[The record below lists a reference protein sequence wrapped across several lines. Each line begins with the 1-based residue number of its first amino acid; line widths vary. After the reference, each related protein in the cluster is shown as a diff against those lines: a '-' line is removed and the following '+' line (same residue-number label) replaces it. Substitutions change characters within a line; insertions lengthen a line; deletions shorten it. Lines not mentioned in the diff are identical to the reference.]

1 MPKKRPW
8 PDELPDVF
16 RVSDALEQGAL
27 TPSQL
32 RDPRLRR
39 LFHGVCA
46 PKPVPVD
53 HALRCRGAALVVP
66 PSARLTGASL
76 ATVAGAPL
84 AETWDDVEWV
94 VPRTDWCTG
103 PRGTVLRAASRGP
116 LGDTSWRGVPTASR
130 ERMGFD
136 LAARCGLE
144 LGTARLDVVVRARLL
159 DLDLF
164 KAWLLTRHDDGV
176 VAARAA
182 ADLCDPR
189 AESIPESRCRVR
201 VTLAGFEVEPQFN
214 VFDSS
219 GVFVGRVDLALLEW
233 KIAVEYEGKW
243 RTLVAGQ
250 LTDDR
255 LRLDGLR
262 HAGWK
267 VVHITAERM
276 KGRGEVEDAVR
287 RAVAERIAGV

>member
-16 RVSDALEQGAL
+16 LASDALDQGVL
-27 TPSQL
+27 TPGQL

-39 LFHGVCA
+39 LFHGVYA
-46 PKPVPVD
+46 PRCLPVD

-66 PSARLTGASL
+66 PAARLTGASL

-94 VPRTDWCTG
+94 VPHADWRTG
-103 PRGTVLRAASRGP
+103 RRGTVLRAASRGP
-116 LGDTSWRGVPTASR
+116 LGSTSWRSVPTASR

-159 DLDLF
+159 DLDVF
-164 KAWLLTRHDDGV
+164 KAWLLTRHDDDV
-176 VAARAA
+176 VPVRAA

-189 AESIPESRCRVR
+189 AESVPESRCRVR
-201 VTLAGFEVEPQFN
+201 LTLAGFDVAPQFD
-214 VFDSS
+214 VFFE
-219 GVFVGRVDLALLEW
+219 GRFVGRVDLALVEW

-243 RTLVAGQ
+243 RTLVEGQ
-250 LTDDR
+250 LTSDR
-255 LRLDGLR
+255 LRLEGLHR
-262 HAGWK
+262 AGWK

-287 RAVAERIAGV
+287 RAVAERIAGI